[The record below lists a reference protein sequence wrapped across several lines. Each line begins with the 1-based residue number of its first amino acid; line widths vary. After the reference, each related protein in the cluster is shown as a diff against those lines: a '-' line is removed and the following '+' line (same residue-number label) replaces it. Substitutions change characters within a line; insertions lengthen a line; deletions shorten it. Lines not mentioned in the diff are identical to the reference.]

1 MCTTTL
7 EQAQMQL
14 EIERNKIPQ
23 KVNFEVQDDFVKSL
37 PQILS
42 NIEEIKVWAKARTQL
57 DKNAVL
63 VSDDDFKQAEERCA
77 QYNKIIKAIDDKRKD
92 VKKAYVQPLE
102 VFEKAINETK
112 AILTEAKDNLWSQ
125 VKQVENDRRSEKL
138 DKLTTYWE
146 QTLDS
151 AITSYRK
158 FTDIADT
165 KWLNKGVS
173 FATAFGEMD
182 KAYQQIEN
190 DLQAINAVVAN
201 TDSTYLNVLLAYYKE
216 GHSLS
221 ETLAYNL
228 RIQQS
233 RKNSTQAESI
243 QAQANTQTEVKQSVQ
258 SQQTA
263 EIDENEPLYEIVFKV
278 SGTKR
283 QIDALAEFMR
293 ANKIKYDRP

>member
-37 PQILS
+37 PQVLS

-146 QTLDS
+146 RTLDT
-151 AITSYRK
+151 AVTSYRK

-221 ETLAYNL
+221 ETLAYCN
-228 RIQQS
+228 RIAQS

-293 ANKIKYDRP
+293 ANKIKYERP

>member
-1 MCTTTL
+1 
-7 EQAQMQL
+7 
-14 EIERNKIPQ
+14 
-23 KVNFEVQDDFVKSL
+23 
-37 PQILS
+37 
-42 NIEEIKVWAKARTQL
+42 
-57 DKNAVL
+57 
-63 VSDDDFKQAEERCA
+63 
-77 QYNKIIKAIDDKRKD
+77 
-92 VKKAYVQPLE
+92 
-102 VFEKAINETK
+102 
-112 AILTEAKDNLWSQ
+112 
-125 VKQVENDRRSEKL
+125 
-138 DKLTTYWE
+138 
-146 QTLDS
+146 
-151 AITSYRK
+151 
-158 FTDIADT
+158 
-165 KWLNKGVS
+165 
-173 FATAFGEMD
+173 MD

-221 ETLAYNL
+221 ETLAYCN
-228 RIQQS
+228 RIAQS

-293 ANKIKYDRP
+293 ANKIKYERP

>member
-77 QYNKIIKAIDDKRKD
+77 QYNKIIKAIDNKRKD

-125 VKQVENDRRSEKL
+125 VKQVENDRSSEKL

-146 QTLDS
+146 RTLDT
-151 AITSYRK
+151 AVTSYRK

-182 KAYQQIEN
+182 KSYQQIEN

-221 ETLAYNL
+221 ETLAYYN

-233 RKNSTQAESI
+233 RKNIAVAEKE
-243 QAQANTQTEVKQSVQ
+243 QAQQNTQIDDKQSVQ
-258 SQQTA
+258 AERTA

-278 SGTKR
+278 SGTKA
-283 QIDALAEFMR
+283 QIAALAEYMR
-293 ANKIKYDRP
+293 TNKIKYDRP